1 MVINKGKPEDTQR
14 ACNCRVPENCPLQGE
29 CQQGPVIYQADV
41 KTNSTTK
48 KYIGSTEGTF
58 KARFNSH
65 KHSLSNKN
73 ANSTTLSTY
82 VWALKDAGKEYDI
95 TWKVIAKTGKYTP
108 GAIYC
113 DVCLTEKTYILL
125 ADPKESLNVRS
136 EILNKCRHMAKFTL
150 EKV

>member
-1 MVINKGKPEDTQR
+1 MISKN
-14 ACNCRVPENCPLQGE
+14 
-29 CQQGPVIYQADV
+29 V
-41 KTNSTTK
+41 KSKYYNPKST
-48 KYIGSTEGTF
+48 F
-58 KARFNSH
+58 CARFGISVH
-65 KHSLSNKN
+65 CVSNKN

-82 VWALKDAGKEYDI
+82 VWALKDAGKEYEI
-95 TWKVIAKTGKYTP
+95 KWKVIAKTGKYTP
-108 GAIYC
+108 DAIYC